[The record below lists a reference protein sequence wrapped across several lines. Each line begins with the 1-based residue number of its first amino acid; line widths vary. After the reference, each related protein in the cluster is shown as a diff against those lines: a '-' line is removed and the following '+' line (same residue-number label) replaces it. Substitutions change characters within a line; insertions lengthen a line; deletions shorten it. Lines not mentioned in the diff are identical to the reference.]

1 MSQSPQNQSNEKNDT
16 PQPDDWPFD
25 SDTLRELALLARD
38 EKLGEIEIEI
48 GAKRVSLRA
57 HPDRETPLFASPNY
71 GAAPPG
77 YAPQITTAPSEV
89 APANSGAA
97 PTATA
102 PNANLTEVVSP
113 MVGVFYRAPSPSD
126 PQFVAVG
133 DTVEVG
139 QTLGL
144 VETMKVFNEITSEV
158 AGVVKE
164 IRVETSQLVET
175 GDVLMTIEGAGN

>member
-1 MSQSPQNQSNEKNDT
+1 MSQSPQNTSENNDA
-16 PQPDDWPFD
+16 PQPADWPFD

-38 EKLGEIEIEI
+38 EKLSEVEIEI

-57 HPDRETPLFASPNY
+57 HPDRETPLFAPQNY
-71 GAAPPG
+71 AAAPQG
-77 YAPQITTAPSEV
+77 YAPQIAATPGEV
-89 APANSGAA
+89 APASSDAA
-97 PTATA
+97 TPPA
-102 PNANLTEVVSP
+102 PNVNLVEVVSP

-133 DTVEVG
+133 DNVEIG

-158 AGVVKE
+158 AGVVTE
-164 IRVETSQLVET
+164 IRAETAQLVET
-175 GDVLMTIEGAGN
+175 GDVLMTIERQG